1 MLGLFLTKLKLALPT
16 LVSSQNLVHFILI
29 NMQYFFL
36 SDVNVTVWTVGY
48 AMPYH
53 ATKSYES
60 CKVGYGIISL
70 QKKRKKRLNT
80 QGLKMTRI

>member
-1 MLGLFLTKLKLALPT
+1 
-16 LVSSQNLVHFILI
+16 
-29 NMQYFFL
+29 MQYFFS

-53 ATKSYES
+53 ATKLYES
-60 CKVGYGIISL
+60 YKVGYGILSL
-70 QKKRKKRLNT
+70 QKKRLNT

>member
-16 LVSSQNLVHFILI
+16 LVSSQNFVHFILI
-29 NMQYFFL
+29 YMQYFFS

-53 ATKSYES
+53 ATKLYES
-60 CKVGYGIISL
+60 YKVGYGIISL
-70 QKKRKKRLNT
+70 QKKRLNT